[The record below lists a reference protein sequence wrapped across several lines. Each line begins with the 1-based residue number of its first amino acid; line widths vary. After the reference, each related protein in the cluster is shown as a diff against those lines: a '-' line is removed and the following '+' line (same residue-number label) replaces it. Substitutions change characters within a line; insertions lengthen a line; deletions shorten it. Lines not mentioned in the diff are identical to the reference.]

1 MKTYIVYAERT
12 TLEKTEVQANSAE
25 EAQKIAFESE
35 NAYWESDE
43 DIDWQIT
50 NAVEEDSEDYDEFGV
65 NIKNSFNTE
74 KA

>member
-12 TLEKTEVQANSAE
+12 TLEKTEVEANSAE

-50 NAVEEDSEDYDEFGV
+50 NAVEADYEQYDEFGV
-65 NIKNSFNTE
+65 NTKNSFNTQS
-74 KA
+74 A

>member
-12 TLEKTEVQANSAE
+12 TLEKTEVEANSPE

-35 NAYWESDE
+35 EAYWESDE

-50 NAVEEDSEDYDEFGV
+50 NAVEADFEEYDEFGV
-65 NIKNSFNTE
+65 NQRNTFNTE
-74 KA
+74 SA

>member
-65 NIKNSFNTE
+65 NTKNSFNTE

>member
-12 TLEKTEVQANSAE
+12 TLEKTEVEANSPE

-50 NAVEEDSEDYDEFGV
+50 NAVEADYEQYDEFGV
-65 NIKNSFNTE
+65 NTKNSFNTE

>member
-12 TLEKTEVQANSAE
+12 TLEKTEVEANSAE

-50 NAVEEDSEDYDEFGV
+50 NAVEADYEQYDGFGV
-65 NIKNSFNTE
+65 NTKNSFNTE

>member
-12 TLEKTEVQANSAE
+12 TLEKTEVEANSAE

-65 NIKNSFNTE
+65 NTKNSFNTE

>member
-50 NAVEEDSEDYDEFGV
+50 NAVEADYEQYDEFGV
-65 NIKNSFNTE
+65 NTKNSFNTQS
-74 KA
+74 A